1 MSIFIRILLAVVL
14 AGGLAVV
21 HAPEADAQNAG
32 LASAIEG
39 VTWGASEE
47 EVLAYHRE
55 RERANYRALVEE
67 MSDPLEIDRVS
78 RESDAR
84 FQRIAS
90 SLERFEELR
99 TGYEVAVIRG
109 EIVGGQGQS
118 MVTARLDVGNRFY
131 VFTNGRLVKYMEIYE
146 LSTLGFIGFEA
157 FVERLGQALGR
168 PETSDFEEDS
178 LGIRQLVRAA
188 WSDGVTRLRVE
199 DRSTMFA
206 AYMLVYT
213 DASVEELRSDPVAVA
228 QATRAGGSGASVL
241 QLVQQAGAQSSTAAN
256 ADVVDSIIGQ
266 RTEVVLRTMGET
278 EEAEAAPV
286 ATGPSA
292 LLDDEV
298 LTDAPRLVR
307 ERRPTAPTQTQTPS
321 RNSET
326 PTSGSVIY

>member
-1 MSIFIRILLAVVL
+1 MSTFIRILLAGFLLCGATIVD
-14 AGGLAVV
+14 
-21 HAPEADAQNAG
+21 APYAQAQNSG

-47 EVLAYHRE
+47 DVLAHHRE
-55 RERANYRALVEE
+55 RERANYRTLVEE

-78 RESDAR
+78 RESDGR
-84 FQRIAS
+84 FQRIAG

-109 EIVGGQGQS
+109 EIVGSQGQS
-118 MVTARLDVGNRFY
+118 MITARLDAGNRFY
-131 VFTNGRLVKYMEIYE
+131 VFTNGRLVKYIEIYE

-168 PETSDFEEDS
+168 PESSDFEEDS
-178 LGIRQLVRAA
+178 LGIRKLVRAA

-228 QATRAGGSGASVL
+228 QATRAGGSGASVM
-241 QLVQQAGAQSSTAAN
+241 QLVQQASAQGNTGSR

-266 RTEVVLRTMGET
+266 RTEVVLRTLGET
-278 EEAEAAPV
+278 EEAAAAPV

-292 LLDDEV
+292 LQDDEV

-307 ERRPTAPTQTQTPS
+307 ERRPSTPTPS
-321 RNSET
+321 RNTET

>member
-1 MSIFIRILLAVVL
+1 MSLLIRILLAGL
-14 AGGLAVV
+14 LSGGVAVV
-21 HAPEADAQNAG
+21 HAPAVEAQNSG

-47 EVLAYHRE
+47 EVLAHHRE
-55 RERANYRALVEE
+55 RERANYRVLVEE

-78 RESDAR
+78 RESDGR
-84 FQRIAS
+84 FQRIAG

-109 EIVGGQGQS
+109 EIVGAQGQS

-178 LGIRQLVRAA
+178 LGIRQMVRAA
-188 WSDGVTRLRVE
+188 WSDGVTRMRVE

-213 DASVEELRSDPVAVA
+213 DASVEELRSDPAAVA
-228 QATRAGGSGASVL
+228 QATRAGGSGVSVM
-241 QLVQQAGAQSSTAAN
+241 QLVQQAGAQSGSAAN
-256 ADVVDSIIGQ
+256 ADVVDSIIGR

-292 LLDDEV
+292 LQDDEV

-307 ERRPTAPTQTQTPS
+307 ERRPSAPTSTPS
-321 RNSET
+321 RSTET